1 MSLPRPASVFDAMP
15 KREVARTGMLFPGTE
30 MSVEQTVKSVIEMP
44 DIEFNQWLVQLGPD
58 PNYTDKAYADRKF
71 RNDVLQIWMKMKEED
86 TKAQVKYIEAVQ
98 QSLHTAVREVD
109 TPRYNMDGF
118 EEIGGPSDAR
128 QILVDA
134 QKDRVLKIAARADK
148 IRTVIAYAT

>member
-15 KREVARTGMLFPGTE
+15 KREVARTGMPFPGTK
-30 MSVEQTVKSVIEMP
+30 MSVEQTVEKVIEMP
-44 DIEFNQWLVQLGPD
+44 DAEFNQWLVQLEPD
-58 PNYTDKAYADRKF
+58 PNYTDKAHADRKF

-86 TKAQVKYIEAVQ
+86 TKAQVEYIEAVQ

-128 QILVDA
+128 QILVNA
-134 QKDRVLKIAARADK
+134 KKDRVLQIAARADK
-148 IRTVIAYAT
+148 IRAVIDYDV